1 MFWGY
6 GQSYGNSEITAAF
19 QASLAA
25 GLALFDTA
33 EIYGNGASERILGQL
48 ARTTERKII
57 IASKYMPFPWRLSA
71 QSLHVA
77 LDASLKR
84 LQVATIDLYQI
95 HWPSPLLSI
104 PKLMD
109 AMAEA
114 VAAGKI
120 RYVGVSNYSAHQL
133 RQAHT
138 ALAQHGV
145 ALASNQVEYSL
156 FKRAP
161 EVNGVLNACRELG
174 VTLIAYSPL
183 AMGLLTGKYGP
194 GTTPSGIRSFTR
206 RFSKQNLAAIQPVI
220 ALTQEIG
227 AAHGG
232 KSAGQVALNWL
243 IRRGTLPIPGAKNGR
258 QANENAGALG
268 WTLDGEEIER
278 LDVAT
283 QPWIQ

>member
-6 GQSYGNSEITAAF
+6 GQSYGNSEIAAAF

-120 RYVGVSNYSAHQL
+120 RYVGVSNYSAHQM
-133 RQAHT
+133 RRAHT

-220 ALTQEIG
+220 ALAQEIG

-268 WTLDGEEIER
+268 WALDGEEIER

-283 QPWIQ
+283 QPWMQ